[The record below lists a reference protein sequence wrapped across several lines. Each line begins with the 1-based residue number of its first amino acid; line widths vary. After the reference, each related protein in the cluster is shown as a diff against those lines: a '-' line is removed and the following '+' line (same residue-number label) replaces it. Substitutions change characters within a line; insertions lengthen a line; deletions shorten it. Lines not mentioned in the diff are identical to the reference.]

1 MTLKP
6 LDLKNEIAVVTGG
19 ANGIGKGI
27 VKALLEQEMKVVIAD
42 IEQSVLDATVEEFSS
57 FGEVSGF
64 VTDVS
69 DPVSVESLADH
80 VFSTFGSAP
89 YCLITQ
95 VLVRG
100 VVAKHGIM
108 NQMIGNGVLV

>member
-6 LDLKNEIAVVTGG
+6 LELKNEIAVVTGG

-69 DPVSVESLADH
+69 DPSSVESLADH
-80 VFSTFGSAP
+80 VFSIFGNLTGNISNGTFCGFPSSSSYEIALQLP
-89 YCLITQ
+89 F
-95 VLVRG
+95 
-100 VVAKHGIM
+100 
-108 NQMIGNGVLV
+108 

>member
-80 VFSTFGSAP
+80 VFSTFGPWHA
-89 YCLITQ
+89 I
-95 VLVRG
+95 
-100 VVAKHGIM
+100 HGKAMHGKAMHNKAIH
-108 NQMIGNGVLV
+108 G